1 MTFVEYSSICNSALT
16 STCLYSLKSCAGRAW
31 TKWSWGK
38 ICVSKKVA
46 LRNPTFEVCMEETE
60 LGKEMGKSQKEMENQ
75 ETVILMTSVLR
86 RKVRSIWL
94 NVA

>member
-1 MTFVEYSSICNSALT
+1 MQG
-16 STCLYSLKSCAGRAW
+16 GRGRNGLGAKY
-31 TKWSWGK
+31 T
-38 ICVSKKVA
+38 VSKKVA
-46 LRNPTFEVCMEETE
+46 LRKPAFEVYMEETE

-75 ETVILMTSVLR
+75 ENVILMTSVLR